1 MLREHRKLSSTQTR
15 SPPSTSALRH
25 PAYLF
30 DVCVEGDRHVQQ
42 DFALLHT
49 ANKVLDPVFELV
61 GGLVDLLW
69 VALSCLGQLL
79 GRLQQLVCISVCILH
94 RGQGMGGQR
103 DGLTQEDDIMK
114 AKHILNT
121 SREREQRLREND
133 KQDMQ
138 ETCAVITVSDIRAAK
153 R

>member
-1 MLREHRKLSSTQTR
+1 M
-15 SPPSTSALRH
+15 
-25 PAYLF
+25 
-30 DVCVEGDRHVQQ
+30 CVEGDRHVQQ

-79 GRLQQLVCISVCILH
+79 RRLQQLVCISVCILH
-94 RGQGMGGQR
+94 QGQGMGGQR